1 VNTGAPWPG
10 LVEAERRVRR
20 MQVKLHQWATADP
33 DRRFDDLGNLVYDPA
48 FLVVAWSRVRTNK
61 GARTAGVDGVAPRA
75 VGSGAG
81 RLLGQLRAALKA
93 GQFVPQRVR
102 EKTIPKASG
111 KLRRLGIATTAD
123 RVVQA
128 SLKLVLEP
136 IFEADF
142 KPCSYGFRPRRRAQ
156 DAIAEIHHLAS
167 PNRNYEWVFEADIT
181 ACFDEIDHTALMG
194 RVRRRVGDKR
204 VLGLVAAFLRAGI
217 LSEEGRNRETITG
230 TPQGGILSPL
240 LANIALSVLDE
251 HFAARWAGLGREWK
265 RIKHRRAGGAVMK
278 LVRYA
283 DDFVVMVAGQR
294 ADAEALRD
302 EVSSVLTPM
311 GLRLSEAKTR
321 VCHIDEGFDFLGWRI
336 QRRAWR
342 SRTGRR
348 AIYTYPSKKALA
360 SVMAKVRSLTRR
372 AKHRTLADLL
382 RRLNPVLRGWCNYF
396 RHGVSART
404 FSYLDHFAFWRIV
417 GWLRKRHLG
426 LNMHTLVRRFLPG
439 WEISDAGTEMFRPRA
454 VAIQRYRYRGTRI
467 PTPWS
472 SAATGPPAPA
482 A

>member
-1 VNTGAPWPG
+1 
-10 LVEAERRVRR
+10 
-20 MQVKLHQWATADP
+20 
-33 DRRFDDLGNLVYDPA
+33 
-48 FLVVAWSRVRTNK
+48 
-61 GARTAGVDGVAPRA
+61 
-75 VGSGAG
+75 
-81 RLLGQLRAALKA
+81 
-93 GQFVPQRVR
+93 
-102 EKTIPKASG
+102 
-111 KLRRLGIATTAD
+111 
-123 RVVQA
+123 
-128 SLKLVLEP
+128 
-136 IFEADF
+136 
-142 KPCSYGFRPRRRAQ
+142 
-156 DAIAEIHHLAS
+156 
-167 PNRNYEWVFEADIT
+167 
-181 ACFDEIDHTALMG
+181 MG
-194 RVRRRVGDKR
+194 RMRDRIGDKC
-204 VLGLVAAFLRAGI
+204 VLGLVTAFLRAGI
-217 LSEEGRNRETITG
+217 LSEEGLDRQTITG

-251 HFAARWAGLGREWK
+251 HFAARWAALGPEWK
-265 RIKHRRAGGAVMK
+265 RVKHRRAGGAVMK

-302 EVSSVLTPM
+302 EVSSVLAPM

-348 AIYTYPSKKALA
+348 AIYTYPSKKVLA
-360 SVMAKVRSLTRR
+360 SVTAKVRSLTRR

-417 GWLRKRHLG
+417 GWLRKRHVG

-439 WEISDAGTEMFRPRA
+439 WEISDGGTAMFRPPA
-454 VAIQRYRYRGTRI
+454 VVIERYRYRGTRI

-472 SAATGPPAPA
+472 SVATGSPAPA

>member
-10 LVEAERRVRR
+10 LVEAERRVRK
-20 MQVKLHQWATADP
+20 MQAKLHQWATADP
-33 DRRFDDLGNLVYDPA
+33 DRRFDDLHNLVYDPA

-81 RLLGQLRAALKA
+81 RLLGQLRDDLKA
-93 GQFVPQRVR
+93 GRLVPQRVR
-102 EKTIPKASG
+102 EKAIPKASG

-142 KPCSYGFRPRRRAQ
+142 HPCSYGFRPKRRAQ

-167 PNRNYEWVFEADIT
+167 PNRNYEWVLEADIT

-194 RVRRRVGDKR
+194 RVRRRIGDKR
-204 VLGLVAAFLRAGI
+204 VLGLVTAFLRAGI
-217 LSEEGRNRETITG
+217 LSDEGRNRESITG

-251 HFAARWAGLGREWK
+251 HFAPRWAALGPEWK
-265 RIKHRRAGGAVMK
+265 RVKHRRAGGAVMK

-302 EVSSVLTPM
+302 QVSSVLAPM

-360 SVMAKVRSLTRR
+360 SVTAKVRSLTRR

-417 GWLRKRHLG
+417 GWLRKRHLR

-439 WEISDAGTEMFRPRA
+439 WEISDGGTTMFRPRA
-454 VAIQRYRYRGTRI
+454 VAIERYRYRGTRI

-472 SAATGPPAPA
+472 SAATGSPAPA